1 MRFTSQQNFG
11 VFSLFYVFM
20 FRVTTIEL
28 GVAIWLCLYV
38 CLFVCG
44 RVLGLTN
51 AHQPGRH
58 LSQMHQTR
66 MKVTGHGPLC
76 TRCPSPQGGHFDL
89 LDFRLLQP
97 LGLGAT
103 ILKPNFHLCLGE
115 TQRWRELCP
124 LRDAQVLLLP
134 ELLLQ
139 RQQLLCG
146 EGSARLA
153 VRFVFAQIALDA
165 WRLVGICNRE
175 REKEMERVLI
185 SLMLSK
191 RRWLLRCLRCWLAAC
206 LGESRGQL
214 KATKSATFAYNWK
227 RPTRC
232 CQVPTD
238 WRLPVLLPP
247 LCSALSLALPWL
259 KAGRGSRQRLQPTVI
274 TPLSGQ

>member
-1 MRFTSQQNFG
+1 MSRLSSG
-11 VFSLFYVFM
+11 ACAG
-20 FRVTTIEL
+20 IE
-28 GVAIWLCLYV
+28 GVAIWLCLCVGV
-38 CLFVCG
+38 CKCVS
-44 RVLGLTN
+44 GLTN
-51 AHQPGRH
+51 THQPGRH

-66 MKVTGHGPLC
+66 MKITGHGPLC

-97 LGLGAT
+97 FSLGAT
-103 ILKPNFHLCLGE
+103 ILKPNFHLCLSE
-115 TQRWRELCP
+115 TQRWRELCT
-124 LRDAQVLLLP
+124 LCDAQVLLLP

-153 VRFVFAQIALDA
+153 IRFVFAQIALDA

-175 REKEMERVLI
+175 REMERVLI

-206 LGESRGQL
+206 LEARGQL
-214 KATKSATFAYNWK
+214 KATKSATFAYNWSAQRDAVK
-227 RPTRC
+227 CPQTG
-232 CQVPTD
+232 VSSFSTVHP
-238 WRLPVLLPP
+238 PLPP
-247 LCSALSLALPWL
+247 ALCSALSLALPWL
-259 KAGRGSRQRLQPTVI
+259 KAARGSRQRLQPTVI

>member
-11 VFSLFYVFM
+11 VFSLIYVFI
-20 FRVTTIEL
+20 FRVTTIEW

-76 TRCPSPQGGHFDL
+76 TRCPPPQGGHFDL

-97 LGLGAT
+97 LGLGPT

-153 VRFVFAQIALDA
+153 VRLVFAQIALDA
-165 WRLVGICNRE
+165 WRLVGICKRQ
-175 REKEMERVLI
+175 KEMARE
-185 SLMLSK
+185 
-191 RRWLLRCLRCWLAAC
+191 CWLVWCWARGADC
-206 LGESRGQL
+206 LG
-214 KATKSATFAYNWK
+214 
-227 RPTRC
+227 
-232 CQVPTD
+232 V
-238 WRLPVLLPP
+238 
-247 LCSALSLALPWL
+247 
-259 KAGRGSRQRLQPTVI
+259 
-274 TPLSGQ
+274 

>member
-20 FRVTTIEL
+20 FRVTTIEW
-28 GVAIWLCLYV
+28 GVAIWLCL
-38 CLFVCG
+38 CLCVCG

-76 TRCPSPQGGHFDL
+76 TRRPSPQCGHFDL

-146 EGSARLA
+146 EWSARLA

-165 WRLVGICNRE
+165 WRLVGICKRQ
-175 REKEMERVLI
+175 KEMERE
-185 SLMLSK
+185 
-191 RRWLLRCLRCWLAAC
+191 CWLVWCWARGADC
-206 LGESRGQL
+206 LG
-214 KATKSATFAYNWK
+214 
-227 RPTRC
+227 
-232 CQVPTD
+232 V
-238 WRLPVLLPP
+238 
-247 LCSALSLALPWL
+247 
-259 KAGRGSRQRLQPTVI
+259 
-274 TPLSGQ
+274 